1 MINDESAFVDVSA
14 LRVGHFVVLDMGWL
28 AHPFPSGSFKIT
40 SVKQIETIQGL
51 GPKRVRID
59 HAKSDLSDPT
69 PQPFETVQAADVV
82 NAQPSQP
89 DPEQQAA
96 LLEQQAQQ
104 RRSRALHDQQHS
116 LVMCERRFT
125 DSARQY
131 RKTLEQ
137 LPTDPLL
144 AAGIAQDLVQGFL
157 KDILVQGDSA
167 IRLLGHTSA
176 DKSTMHPV
184 NVTVVSLLLGK
195 AMGMERNALT
205 ELGLA
210 AFLHDVGKTN
220 LTERVR
226 YLDESFSPG
235 EVKQYQDHVAQG
247 VILGRGMGLS
257 KTVLLAIS
265 QHHELADGHGFPLG
279 LKVETMSMSGRILAL
294 VNRFDNLC
302 NPVRNGTVL
311 TPHEALSLLFAQH
324 KSRFDAAVLSAFIRM
339 MGVYPPGSVVQ
350 LIDDRHA
357 LVVAV
362 NSAKPLKPRVI
373 VHEPGMA
380 RKEALILDLEHAP
393 NTGIRRSLK
402 PSSLPTAALDFLSP
416 TQRVCYFFESLPEP
430 KQEAAFA

>member
-1 MINDESAFVDVSA
+1 MINDESAFVDVNA

-40 SVKQIETIQGL
+40 SAKQIETIQSLGL
-51 GPKRVRID
+51 KRVRVD
-59 HAKSDLSDPT
+59 HSKSELRELAVSPPVDAVANAEPQETAILSQVT
-69 PQPFETVQAADVV
+69 SQEQAR
-82 NAQPSQP
+82 
-89 DPEQQAA
+89 
-96 LLEQQAQQ
+96 Q
-104 RRSRALHDQQHS
+104 RRAQALGDQQHS

-131 RKTLEQ
+131 RKTLET
-137 LPTDPLL
+137 LPTDPLA
-144 AAGIAQDLVQGFL
+144 AAGIAQELVQGFL
-157 KDILVQGDSA
+157 RDILVEGDSA
-167 IRLLGHTSA
+167 IRLLGQTSA

-195 AMGMERNALT
+195 AMGMDRNVLT

-210 AFLHDVGKTN
+210 AFLHDIGKTN
-220 LTERVR
+220 LPERVR
-226 YLDESFSPG
+226 FHDESLTAG
-235 EVKQYQDHVAQG
+235 ENKLYQDHVAQG

-257 KTVLLAIS
+257 KTVLLAMS

-279 LKVETMSMSGRILAL
+279 LKVETMSMAGRILAL

-302 NPVRNGTVL
+302 NPVRNGIAL

-324 KSRFDAAVLSAFIRM
+324 KGRFDSAVLSAFIRM

-357 LVVAV
+357 IVVAV

-373 VHEPGMA
+373 VHEAGLS
-380 RKEALILDLEHAP
+380 KHEALILDLEHAS
-393 NTGIRRSLK
+393 NLGIRRSLK
-402 PSSLPTAALDFLSP
+402 PSNLPSAALEFLSP
-416 TQRVCYFFESLPEP
+416 PQRVCYFFESLPEAEP
-430 KQEAAFA
+430 EEATA